1 MSAQLPANLSAET
14 VREISDARDEPEW
27 LLEARLEA
35 LEALDALELPDVIQ
49 TPGRRWTN
57 LEALDFESLVD
68 PLNQADETT
77 RESPEG
83 VVVLPFTEAL
93 SEYGD
98 LIEERFGSV
107 VAPDTNYLTALSAA
121 LFTTGTFIYVPEGV
135 DAEDVKIRAEMNSR
149 SLFSHTLVVTE
160 ESSSVTILE
169 AIESGDSVDDA
180 RYFSNLVEIDAGE
193 NSYVQYGSLQ
203 NLDEETYTYSL
214 KRADADTYSTVN
226 WIEGNLGS
234 RLTRSDVETEL
245 NGEASETKIVGA
257 FFGHDD
263 QHLDVN
269 ARVWHKAENTTAD
282 LVTRGVLDDEARSV
296 YEGVQDVGRDA
307 WSTNSY
313 QRENTLMLSD
323 QSEADASPKLIINN
337 HDTEASHAA
346 SVGQV
351 DAEDLFYMVS
361 RSVPE
366 EQARNMLVEGFF
378 VPVLEEI
385 EVDEFRDDL
394 EELIAAGVWWSG
406 LRGAT
411 SPSVFPRSRRPA
423 REPLK
428 SVTPG
433 EVCMYVAG
441 PCLRTLRG
449 TSP

>member
-1 MSAQLPANLSAET
+1 MSAQLPANLSEET

-35 LEALDALELPDVIQ
+35 LAALDELDLPDVIQ

-68 PLNQADETT
+68 PLNQSDETV
-77 RESPEG
+77 REAPDD

-93 SEYGD
+93 DEHGD

-107 VAPDTNYLTALSAA
+107 IDLEENYLTALSAA
-121 LFTTGTFIYVPEGV
+121 LFTTGTFVYVPEGV
-135 DAEDVKIRAEMNSR
+135 DAQDVKVRAEMNSR

-169 AIESGDSVDDA
+169 SIASGEDA
-180 RYFSNLVEIDAGE
+180 DEDRYFSNLVEIAAGE

-203 NLDEETYTYSL
+203 NLDEETYTYTL
-214 KRADADTYSTVN
+214 KRGDADTYATIN

-234 RLTRSDVETEL
+234 RLTRSDIETEL
-245 NGEASETKIVGA
+245 NGDASETKIVGA
-257 FFGHDD
+257 FFGHED
-263 QHLDVN
+263 QHFDVN
-269 ARVWHKAENTTAD
+269 ARVWHQAENTTAD

-323 QSEADASPKLIINN
+323 ESEADASPKLIIHN

-346 SVGQV
+346 TVGQV
-351 DAEDLFYMVS
+351 DKEDLFYMVS
-361 RSVPE
+361 RSIPE
-366 EQARNMLVEGFF
+366 LQARNMLVEGFF
-378 VPVLEEI
+378 VPVLDEI

-394 EELIAAGVWWSG
+394 EELIAAR
-406 LRGAT
+406 LQ
-411 SPSVFPRSRRPA
+411 
-423 REPLK
+423 
-428 SVTPG
+428 
-433 EVCMYVAG
+433 
-441 PCLRTLRG
+441 
-449 TSP
+449 